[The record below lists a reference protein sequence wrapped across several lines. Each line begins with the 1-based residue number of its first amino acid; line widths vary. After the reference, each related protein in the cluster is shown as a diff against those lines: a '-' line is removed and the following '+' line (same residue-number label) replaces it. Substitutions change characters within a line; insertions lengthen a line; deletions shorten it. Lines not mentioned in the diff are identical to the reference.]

1 MTEASPAG
9 AVSALV
15 EARRDSFTRT
25 EMRIAQVL
33 LARYPLPGLETL
45 VQFAEKAHAS
55 PATTLR
61 FVNKLG
67 FDGYAEFQE
76 AIRAELQ
83 PQLSSPLTRS
93 PNFLVGPEVDAD
105 ASAFVESVIANVER
119 AFTLMPAGEFRAIVD
134 LLANTSRPVVCL
146 GGRFSRARA
155 TSLADLLAE
164 LRPRVTLV
172 EKPNALWP
180 VQLLD
185 MGKTHVLL
193 VFDYRRYQDDV
204 IAFSQAAADQGSTVV
219 LFTDEWMSP
228 ISRFADYVMTSP
240 VAVRSMY
247 DSTIAAEVQIEAIVA
262 ALGRRLGD
270 SAVRRME
277 DLERLRVAAADPR
290 VRLNGDRPSGKKPG
304 APKERHETIRQTR
317 PVQP

>member
-1 MTEASPAG
+1 MSQQIATG
-9 AVSALV
+9 VVSALI
-15 EARRDSFTRT
+15 EAQRETFTRT

-61 FVNKLG
+61 FVTKLG
-67 FDGYAEFQE
+67 FSGYAEFQE

-83 PQLSSPLTRS
+83 PQLSSPLSRS
-93 PNFLVGPEVDAD
+93 PNFLVGPEVDAG
-105 ASAFVESVIANVER
+105 ASAFVDSVIANIER

-146 GGRFSRARA
+146 GGRFSHARA
-155 TSLADLLAE
+155 NSLSDLLAE

-185 MGKTHVLL
+185 MGRAHILL

-204 IAFSQAAADQGSTVV
+204 IAFAQAAADQSATIV

-228 ISRFADYVMTSP
+228 ISRFAHYVVTSP

-262 ALGRRLGD
+262 ALGRTLGD
-270 SAVRRME
+270 SAVRRIE
-277 DLERLRVAAADPR
+277 QLERLRIAPATDGVRDNGARPQPKSRAAK
-290 VRLNGDRPSGKKPG
+290 GS
-304 APKERHETIRQTR
+304 HETIRPTAAA
-317 PVQP
+317 QP